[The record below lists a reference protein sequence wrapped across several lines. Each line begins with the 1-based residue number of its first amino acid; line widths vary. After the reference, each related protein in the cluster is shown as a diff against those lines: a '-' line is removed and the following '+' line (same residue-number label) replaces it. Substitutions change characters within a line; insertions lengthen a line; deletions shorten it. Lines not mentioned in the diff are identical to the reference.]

1 MKALTYHEVS
11 NNILKILK
19 RVQSGEEI
27 VIKNIKTQ
35 ENMAV
40 IVPYEK
46 YQTKENSQ
54 KKQER
59 VLGLLK
65 GQASYKMKEGFQ
77 ITDEELLT
85 V

>member
-11 NNILKILK
+11 NNILKILEM
-19 RVQSGEEI
+19 VQRGEEI
-27 VIKNIKTQ
+27 IIKNIKTQ

-40 IVPYEK
+40 IVPFEK
-46 YQTKENSQ
+46 YQTKENAQ

-59 VLGLLK
+59 VLGPLK
-65 GQASYKMKEGFQ
+65 GHASYKMKGNFK

>member
-1 MKALTYHEVS
+1 MKALTCHEVS
-11 NNILKILK
+11 NNILKILEM
-19 RVQSGEEI
+19 VQSGEEI

-35 ENMAV
+35 KNMAV

-46 YQTKENSQ
+46 YQTNENSQ

-59 VLGLLK
+59 ALGLLK
-65 GQASYKMKEGFQ
+65 GQASYKMKGDFK
-77 ITDEELLT
+77 ISDEELLT